1 MYMEGTLSL
10 ARNLYTN
17 HRSIVVGSLSQ
28 SAASE
33 HEGNLFTAY
42 LSGGRYFDVSRW
54 VVEPYVSM
62 LFTQTYEDGFQE
74 SGGGLSLRIHD
85 DRTRSLS
92 SDVGLRVARSYEMPF
107 GKLIPEAGIA
117 WICDFQLD
125 DRSITASFV
134 DVAGSEFSIP
144 GEQTGRHGARFE
156 AGLSL
161 QGYNGLS
168 ASLRY

>member
-1 MYMEGTLSL
+1 
-10 ARNLYTN
+10 
-17 HRSIVVGSLSQ
+17 
-28 SAASE
+28 
-33 HEGNLFTAY
+33 
-42 LSGGRYFDVSRW
+42 
-54 VVEPYVSM
+54 M

-117 WICDFQLD
+117 WIYDFQLD

-161 QGYNGLS
+161 QGNNGLS
-168 ASLRY
+168 ASFRYKGEFRSGADDQGLFGYLRYEF